1 MRFDVET
8 NKVVWSYIED
18 EQMEM
23 YQNMWPVVLSNISGV
38 KNAVWVALVQYSTE
52 SIVTEYV
59 EDQLH
64 YIKDE
69 TRRL

>member
-1 MRFDVET
+1 
-8 NKVVWSYIED
+8 
-18 EQMEM
+18 MEM

-64 YIKDE
+64 YIEEEARGNED
-69 TRRL
+69 